1 MELYPSKELYPYTV
15 SLLLFESVFDRVPSA
30 STWPKRLQSNKV
42 AGGIT
47 VGTNWVVVVVFVN

>member
-42 AGGIT
+42 VVIT